1 MLYCK
6 NGKVIKFNV
15 EEFNTESDKY
25 YKLWKLKYNIELP
38 KKYISEKN
46 MIDFI
51 CGKKNSL

>member
-25 YKLWKLKYNIELP
+25 YKLWELKYNIEFEGINNKVIL
-38 KKYISEKN
+38 
-46 MIDFI
+46 
-51 CGKKNSL
+51 